1 MKAAKTVVSYAH
13 PAYLRWLPSSNS
25 RHRPASAEH
34 LDWKRGPAG
43 ARNGAPRPSRCRSQ
57 DHYLTLHYFIFTA
70 CGPFSD
76 AGLLT
81 DQCKAVGDGGQLIA
95 TRNVAGGRVP
105 QTSGG
110 QRGSMRSRRSG
121 RHGLSHPR
129 RCRASISAHLVS
141 RRTSRKHTSP

>member
-25 RHRPASAEH
+25 RQRPASAEH

-43 ARNGAPRPSRCRSQ
+43 ARNGAQRPSRCRSQ

-95 TRNVAGGRVP
+95 TRNVAGGEAFLKQVVAD
-105 QTSGG
+105 GG
-110 QRGSMRSRRSG
+110 DQ
-121 RHGLSHPR
+121 
-129 RCRASISAHLVS
+129 
-141 RRTSRKHTSP
+141 